1 MPLARRDFLRLSLA
15 SAAFAGFPNLRLH
28 AASPNGKINMA
39 FVGIGNRGKTDF
51 EMFSYYE
58 DLVNIVAFCDT
69 EMGGPRTL
77 SVLNEHPEVP
87 RYQDFRKMFDEKGK
101 EIDAVCIATPDF
113 SHFPVAMLAM
123 SLGKAVYCEKP
134 LGGTFREIALMAA
147 AAKKHGVVT
156 QMGNQGHSGANY
168 YQCRALVERGYLKD
182 VTRIVAHM
190 NMDRRWF
197 KWNGKLAALPAA
209 QPVPDELDWDTWLAQ
224 RAERPYSEEYVNGNW
239 RCFYDLGT
247 GALGDWGA
255 HLFDAAW
262 EFLKLGLPEKIEVRK
277 MEGYNKFVYPMA
289 STLAYSFPSRGPGLP
304 ACTLEWYDGLDNRP
318 AVPANLANKAWTM
331 PACGAELFCA
341 DGRVFARGSHDAPL
355 FLIAGGDSK
364 DAKVKAELRD
374 FPRHQ
379 PEHFQ
384 SFLLAVK
391 GEAKTTSPFEVSA
404 GLAQILVLGCIAQ
417 QLNQSA
423 LKFDR
428 ATNRFVD
435 NPAAN
440 ALLDGPAPRK
450 GWEQYEKL

>member
-51 EMFSYYE
+51 EMFSHYE
-58 DLVNIVAFCDT
+58 DLINIVAFCDT

-77 SVLNEHPEVP
+77 PVLNEHPEVP
-87 RYQDFRKMFDEKGK
+87 RYQNFRKMFDEKGK

-182 VTRIVAHM
+182 VIRIVAHM
-190 NMDRRWF
+190 NSERRWF
-197 KWNGKLAALPAA
+197 KWGGKLAALPAA
-209 QPVPDELDWDTWLAQ
+209 QPVPDELDWNTWLAQ

-277 MEGYNKFVYPMA
+277 MEGYNKFVYPME
-289 STLAYSFPSRGPGLP
+289 STLAYSFPARGPGFP
-304 ACTLEWYDGLDNRP
+304 AC
-318 AVPANLANKAWTM
+318 
-331 PACGAELFCA
+331 
-341 DGRVFARGSHDAPL
+341 
-355 FLIAGGDSK
+355 
-364 DAKVKAELRD
+364 
-374 FPRHQ
+374 
-379 PEHFQ
+379 
-384 SFLLAVK
+384 
-391 GEAKTTSPFEVSA
+391 
-404 GLAQILVLGCIAQ
+404 VL
-417 QLNQSA
+417 
-423 LKFDR
+423 
-428 ATNRFVD
+428 
-435 NPAAN
+435 
-440 ALLDGPAPRK
+440 
-450 GWEQYEKL
+450 